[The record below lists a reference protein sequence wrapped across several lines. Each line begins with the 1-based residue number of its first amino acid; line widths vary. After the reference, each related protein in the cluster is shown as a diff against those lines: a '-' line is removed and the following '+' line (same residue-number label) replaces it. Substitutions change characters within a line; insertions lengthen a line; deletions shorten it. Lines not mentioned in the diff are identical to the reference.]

1 MDTIGMWFGFTIVVL
16 GIMCLYWYSIGVFV
30 KIKWIKIIIV
40 GLMIVGSILMLLYNA
55 NLIH

>member
-1 MDTIGMWFGFTIVVL
+1 MWFGFTIVVL